1 MPDPVR
7 GPLMCSTKLGRTN
20 AARCLWRRDFN
31 NGGVRKL
38 RFGREGRGRRGDL
51 RVIYYFRDNIGRIYM
66 LTLYRKN
73 VQDNLTKEQRNE
85 MKALT
90 ARLDGEC

>member
-1 MPDPVR
+1 MKE
-7 GPLMCSTKLGRTN
+7 T
-20 AARCLWRRDFN
+20 
-31 NGGVRKL
+31 GGVRKL